1 MKLEEIFELW
11 EKDSVVDKTNLGDES
26 LKISELHFK
35 YYKIFIDEKIRLKKY
50 EADMKVL
57 RLDKYDFYV
66 NGHNDDTIKKGWIQP
81 AIGRI
86 LRNDV
91 QMYLDADPDIIR
103 LNLKIGIQDE
113 KISLLESIIRTVSN
127 RNFVIKNSIEYE
139 KFKMGA

>member
-11 EKDSVVDKTNLGDES
+11 EKDSVIDRTDLGNES
-26 LKISELHFK
+26 LEISKLHFK
-35 YYKIFIDEKIRLKKY
+35 YYKIFVYEKIRLKKY
-50 EADMKVL
+50 ESDMKVL

-66 NGHNDDTIKKGWIQP
+66 NGHNDETLKKGWVQP

-86 LRNDV
+86 LKNDV

-113 KISLLESIIRTVSN
+113 KISLLESIIRTIFD
-127 RNFVIKNSIEYE
+127 RKFVIKNTIEYE